1 MANKR
6 ASDWSSLFPPGKI
19 KAQLTRDDEVGR
31 LSQKTI
37 QLISISSALFVKQIV
52 GKATESKQNQ
62 ALTLLSIRDATA
74 PFLHDVLGGISEE
87 SAPKRIRK
95 TTVATKENRVLL
107 EKSQSSKFDEST
119 LNRVVEETAYATLPS
134 QMMKVIEDDEDYD

>member
-6 ASDWSSLFPPGKI
+6 ASDWSNLFPPGKI

-52 GKATESKQNQ
+52 GKATASQQNQ
-62 ALTLLSIRDATA
+62 ALTLPSIRDATA
-74 PFLHDVLGGISEE
+74 PFLHDVLDGISEE

-95 TTVATKENRVLL
+95 LTMATKQNRGLL
-107 EKSQSSKFDEST
+107 EKSSRLDVST
-119 LNRVVEETAYATLPS
+119 LNEVVEATADATLPS